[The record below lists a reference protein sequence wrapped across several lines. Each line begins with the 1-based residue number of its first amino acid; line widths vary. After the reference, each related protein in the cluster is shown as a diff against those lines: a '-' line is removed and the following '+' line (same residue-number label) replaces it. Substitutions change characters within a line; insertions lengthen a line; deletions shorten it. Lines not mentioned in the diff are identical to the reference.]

1 MNAGDPNDRH
11 RAWHFR
17 QLKWSVQALKL
28 RVPDQLVLFPDIV
41 TSVGELA
48 LQFDHWAEV
57 IWENYGSELT
67 DAESAAL
74 TALDRKIAGML
85 HDGAEFD
92 AELWTDAGLRSNV
105 HWDEVRALAADVL
118 DAFGWSAESDPPGP
132 PGAEQS

>member
-1 MNAGDPNDRH
+1 
-11 RAWHFR
+11 
-17 QLKWSVQALKL
+17 
-28 RVPDQLVLFPDIV
+28 VPDQLVLFPDIV
-41 TSVGELA
+41 SSVGELA

-67 DAESAAL
+67 DTQSTAL
-74 TALDRKIAGML
+74 TALDRKIATML

-118 DAFGWSAESDPPGP
+118 DAFGWSAESVPPVDEAG
-132 PGAEQS
+132 GDT